1 MPKSWSFISNVRIQK
16 SSPVEFDSP
25 LIKGKLI
32 KRYKRFLADITLES
46 GEFVTAHSPNTGSM
60 KGCSDPGSTVWLRD
74 TRNPDRKYPL
84 SWEMVET
91 TSDVLVGINTLLSNS
106 LVAEAISNG
115 TVAELSDYAQ
125 IKREVKYGQENSRI
139 DLLLLDQAEQADQA
153 DQADQKPNC
162 YVEVKNVTLLEGT
175 TALFPDAVTKRGSKH
190 LRELQTMV
198 EQGYRAVIFYCIQR
212 NDANEFRPAD
222 DIDPIYGQLLRESI
236 NAGVEAIAYSAEL
249 SSMEIKLV
257 KRVPVVCP

>member
-16 SSPVEFDSP
+16 SSPVKFDSP

-46 GEFVTAHSPNTGSM
+46 GELVTAHSPNTGSM
-60 KGCSDPGSTVWLRD
+60 KGCSNPGSTVWLRD
-74 TRNPDRKYPL
+74 TQNPERKYPL
-84 SWEMVET
+84 SWEMVEAKP
-91 TSDVLVGINTLLSNS
+91 DVLVGINTLLSNS
-106 LVAEAISNG
+106 LVAEAINNG
-115 TVAELSDYAQ
+115 TVAELSDYDQ

-139 DLLLLDQAEQADQA
+139 DLLLIDQANQRPD
-153 DQADQKPNC
+153 C
-162 YVEVKNVTLLEGT
+162 YVEVKNVTLMEGT

-190 LRELQTMV
+190 LRELQMMV
-198 EQGYRAVIFYCIQR
+198 EQGQRAVIFYCIQR

-222 DIDPIYGQLLRESI
+222 DIDPVYGQLLRESI
-236 NAGVEAIAYSAEL
+236 KAGVEAIAYSAEL
-249 SSMEIKLV
+249 SPMEIKLI